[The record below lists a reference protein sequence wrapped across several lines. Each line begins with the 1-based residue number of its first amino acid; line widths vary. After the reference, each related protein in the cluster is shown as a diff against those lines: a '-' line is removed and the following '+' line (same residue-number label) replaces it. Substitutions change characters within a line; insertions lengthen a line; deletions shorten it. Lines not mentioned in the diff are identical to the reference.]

1 MQHLESVMT
10 AVSLVDTL
18 IWTTLASSA
27 ALVVLIL
34 KDEGF
39 FARKPTARKPAARRA
54 MAA

>member
-1 MQHLESVMT
+1 MT

-18 IWTTLASSA
+18 IWTTLASA
-27 ALVVLIL
+27 TGLAILIL

-39 FARKPTARKPAARRA
+39 FIRKPTARKPAARRA

>member
-1 MQHLESVMT
+1 MT

-18 IWTTLASSA
+18 IWTTLASSTG
-27 ALVVLIL
+27 LLVLIL

-39 FARKPTARKPAARRA
+39 FFRKPDVRKPAARRA